1 MYNRQGRG
9 KVVSSL
15 RCHIV
20 TNDISSAFIIWPA
33 FVPFKAQRT
42 AELNVL
48 KSMYFLHRV
57 YLFVKNNSYPQQPF
71 VSIESI
77 VSFVFVQ

>member
-15 RCHIV
+15 GCHIV
-20 TNDISSAFIIWPA
+20 TDDISSAFIIWPA

-42 AELNVL
+42 AKLN
-48 KSMYFLHRV
+48 
-57 YLFVKNNSYPQQPF
+57 
-71 VSIESI
+71 I
-77 VSFVFVQ
+77 